1 MSVDS
6 STLSSQQL
14 DPGLRNGSL
23 ATGGASAPV
32 AGWRK
37 EAAGAFLVA
46 VAYFAGTRIGF
57 TLTPRDM
64 PIGMF
69 WPPNAILLAALVLA
83 PVRVWWMILL
93 ALIPAHFAAQLPTGV
108 PVATAFGWLLGN
120 AGEALLGAALL
131 SRVARRDV
139 LFQSLRGVT
148 CFLLC
153 AFILAPLVS
162 SFLDAAIVV
171 GTNWGSN
178 YWLLWTTRCL
188 SNMLAQLTIV
198 PWLVVAGSAGWSWV
212 RDVPWRTWVEAAV
225 LAAAIVVVSI
235 AIFGIE
241 SPSRTSIP
249 ALIYLPL
256 PLLLWA
262 AMRFGPAGLS
272 ASLLAISV
280 IAIQGVMHGRGPFI
294 AVSPAAGV
302 LSMQVF
308 LCMIGV
314 PLLILASTTNQ
325 RRQAEQ
331 SLREM
336 SRKLIDAQEGERRHI
351 ARELHDGIGQT
362 LALAELEL
370 DRVVA
375 HATGDPSK
383 AALYKVRDRLTM
395 VSQGLWEVSHGLY
408 PSNLEYV
415 GLVRAL
421 SRICQDLHQETSLKV
436 HYDTD
441 GVPDQ
446 LPDDVSLCLFRVT
459 QGALQNVVR
468 HSHASNVSVRL
479 RGAGGRLWLRIQDDG
494 VGFSR
499 PAAESRLGFASI
511 RERLKA
517 LDGDFEVDS
526 APGRGTRLE
535 AWVTFRPSSAPAE
548 IERAVHDAAITE

>member
-23 ATGGASAPV
+23 ATGGGSAPV

-148 CFLLC
+148 WFLLC

-235 AIFGIE
+235 AIFGAE

-262 AMRFGPAGLS
+262 AMRFGPAGLG
-272 ASLLAISV
+272 ASLLTIAT
-280 IAIQGVMHGRGPFI
+280 IAIEGVMHGRGPFI
-294 AVSPAAGV
+294 AVSPADGV

-308 LCMIGV
+308 LSMVGV
-314 PLLILASTTNQ
+314 PLLILSSTTME
-325 RRQAEQ
+325 RRQAER

-336 SRKLIDAQEGERRHI
+336 SRKLIDAQEHERRHI
-351 ARELHDGIGQT
+351 AQELHDGIGQT

-370 DRVVA
+370 DRVIA
-375 HATGDPSK
+375 QGPIDPWK
-383 AALYKVRDRLTM
+383 AVLYKVRDRMTA
-395 VSQGLWEVSHGLY
+395 VSRGLWEVSHGLY

-415 GLVRAL
+415 GLELAL
-421 SRICQDLHQETSLKV
+421 SRLCADLHEQTQLRVDCEAQ
-436 HYDTD
+436 
-441 GVPDQ
+441 GAPDR
-446 LPDDVSLCLFRVT
+446 LPADVSLCLFRVA
-459 QGALQNVVR
+459 QEALHNVVL
-468 HSHASNVSVRL
+468 HSHATSVSVR
-479 RGAGGRLWLRIQDDG
+479 
-494 VGFSR
+494 
-499 PAAESRLGFASI
+499 
-511 RERLKA
+511 
-517 LDGDFEVDS
+517 
-526 APGRGTRLE
+526 
-535 AWVTFRPSSAPAE
+535 
-548 IERAVHDAAITE
+548 